1 MKNITQLN
9 NIYTILNTL
18 QNKGTVYMFDLFT
31 NRTRSLHGKQL
42 LSLNHYLQ
50 IEEYND
56 IYKTEEEPYTIK
68 YSEVQELI
76 DKYDLNPLFLTQFKK
91 DFNSGRYLYF
101 VIN

>member
-31 NRTRSLHGKQL
+31 NRTRPLYGKQL

-50 IEEYND
+50 IEDYDD
-56 IYKTEEEPYTIK
+56 IYKTDTPYTIK

-76 DKYDLNPLFLTQFKK
+76 NKYDLNPLFLTQFKK
-91 DFNSGRYLYF
+91 DFNSQRYLYF
-101 VIN
+101 IID

>member
-31 NRTRSLHGKQL
+31 NRTRPLDGKQL

-50 IEEYND
+50 IEDYND
-56 IYKTEEEPYTIK
+56 IYKTDGQLEIK

-76 DKYDLNPLFLTQFKK
+76 DKYELNPLFLTQFKK
-91 DFNSGRYLYF
+91 DFDSGRYLYF
-101 VIN
+101 IIN

>member
-9 NIYTILNTL
+9 NIYTILNT
-18 QNKGTVYMFDLFT
+18 
-31 NRTRSLHGKQL
+31 
-42 LSLNHYLQ
+42 LQ

-76 DKYDLNPLFLTQFKK
+76 DKYDLNPLFLTQFKRILIANAISILLSIK
-91 DFNSGRYLYF
+91 VWAS
-101 VIN
+101 

>member
-31 NRTRSLHGKQL
+31 NRTRPLHGKQL

-50 IEEYND
+50 IEDYDD
-56 IYKTEEEPYTIK
+56 IYKTDTPYTIK

-76 DKYDLNPLFLTQFKK
+76 NKYDLNPLFLTQFKK
-91 DFNSGRYLYF
+91 DFNSQRYLYF
-101 VIN
+101 IID

>member
-9 NIYTILNTL
+9 NIHTILNTL

-31 NRTRSLHGKQL
+31 NRTRPLYGKQL

-50 IEEYND
+50 IEDYND
-56 IYKTEEEPYTIK
+56 IYKTDGQLEIK

-91 DFNSGRYLYF
+91 DFDSERYLYF
-101 VIN
+101 IIN

>member
-18 QNKGTVYMFDLFT
+18 QNKGTVYVFDLFT

-50 IEEYND
+50 IEDYDD
-56 IYKTEEEPYTIK
+56 IYKTDTPYTIK

-76 DKYDLNPLFLTQFKK
+76 GKYDLNPLFLTQFKR
-91 DFNSGRYLYF
+91 DFNSERYLYF
-101 VIN
+101 IID

>member
-31 NRTRSLHGKQL
+31 NRTRPLYGKQL

-50 IEEYND
+50 IEDYDD
-56 IYKTEEEPYTIK
+56 IYKTDTPYTIK

-76 DKYDLNPLFLTQFKK
+76 DKYELNPLFLTQFKK
-91 DFNSGRYLYF
+91 DFDSERYLYF
-101 VIN
+101 IIN

>member
-31 NRTRSLHGKQL
+31 NRTRPLDGKQL

-50 IEEYND
+50 IEDYND
-56 IYKTEEEPYTIK
+56 IYKTDTPYTIK
-68 YSEVQELI
+68 YDEVQELI
-76 DKYDLNPLFLTQFKK
+76 DKYELNPLFLTQFKK
-91 DFNSGRYLYF
+91 DFDSERYLYF
-101 VIN
+101 IID

>member
-18 QNKGTVYMFDLFT
+18 QNKGIVYMFDLFT
-31 NRTRSLHGKQL
+31 NRTRPLDGKQL

-50 IEEYND
+50 IEDYDD
-56 IYKTEEEPYTIK
+56 IYKTDTPYTIK

-76 DKYDLNPLFLTQFKK
+76 DKYELNPLFLTQFKK
-91 DFNSGRYLYF
+91 DFDSGRYLYF
-101 VIN
+101 IIN

>member
-31 NRTRSLHGKQL
+31 NRTRPLHGKQL

-50 IEEYND
+50 IQDYDD
-56 IYKTEEEPYTIK
+56 IYKTDTPYTIK

-76 DKYDLNPLFLTQFKK
+76 GKYDLNPLFLTQFKR
-91 DFNSGRYLYF
+91 DFNSERYLYF
-101 VIN
+101 IID